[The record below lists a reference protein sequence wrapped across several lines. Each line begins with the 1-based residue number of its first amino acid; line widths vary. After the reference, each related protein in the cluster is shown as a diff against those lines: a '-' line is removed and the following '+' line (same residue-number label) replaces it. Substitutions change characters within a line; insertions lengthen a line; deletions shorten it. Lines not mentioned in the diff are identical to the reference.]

1 NGTAPYEY
9 SLDGINFQSSNI
21 INGLAAGS
29 HNITVRDANGC
40 TGVIT
45 GTVTDGTVLDAD
57 AVAAPTACPGVD
69 NGSITV
75 TVNNGS
81 APYQYSIDGGTTFQP
96 AANFTGLAPGTYTIT
111 VSDANGCT
119 GTADATVTS
128 GTNIDGDEV
137 S

>member
-1 NGTAPYEY
+1 
-9 SLDGINFQSSNI
+9 
-21 INGLAAGS
+21 
-29 HNITVRDANGC
+29 
-40 TGVIT
+40 
-45 GTVTDGTVLDAD
+45 TVTDGTVLDAV

-96 AANFTGLAPGTYTIT
+96 AANFPGLAPGTYTIT
-111 VSDANGCT
+111 VSDANGCI

-128 GTNIDGDEV
+128 GTNIDGDAVAEPSSCAV
-137 S
+137 AANGTITATANNGTAPFRYSLDGTTFQTSNVFTGLLTG